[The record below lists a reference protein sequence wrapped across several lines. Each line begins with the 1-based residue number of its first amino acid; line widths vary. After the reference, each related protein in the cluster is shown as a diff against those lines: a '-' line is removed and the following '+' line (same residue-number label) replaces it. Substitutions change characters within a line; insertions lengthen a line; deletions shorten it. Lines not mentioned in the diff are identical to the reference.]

1 MGSSHGGGCSLK
13 TKQCRNE
20 SSKYDSSQMCVEGES
35 PTTNNFLNTRA
46 KALSCNDCNE
56 PKGSLSIP
64 GFASSLTPGNVR
76 STLRASATEDVKA
89 TGKNAE
95 IFVSGKEGR
104 SGRPETYF
112 STSRSGREGLTQHD
126 AKRSSFHGEFDPGS
140 GRTLAACLTH
150 ASRTELFIS
159 VDSLVANG

>member
-1 MGSSHGGGCSLK
+1 MGSHSRGCSLK

-35 PTTNNFLNTRA
+35 PTTNNFLNTKA
-46 KALSCNDCNE
+46 KALSCNEFNE

-64 GFASSLTPGNVR
+64 YA
-76 STLRASATEDVKA
+76 LRHPNARKRAQHVKGVTKDDVK
-89 TGKNAE
+89 TQGKNAE
-95 IFVSGKEGR
+95 IFVSGKEER
-104 SGRPETYF
+104 SGSPETY
-112 STSRSGREGLTQHD
+112 SRTSRSGSEALTQHD

>member
-1 MGSSHGGGCSLK
+1 MK

-35 PTTNNFLNTRA
+35 PTTNNFLNTKA
-46 KALSCNDCNE
+46 KALSCNDGNE
-56 PKGSLSIP
+56 PQGSLSNP
-64 GFASSLTPGNVR
+64 RALHRPSFAFGGTKYSQKPAKRNVK
-76 STLRASATEDVKA
+76 TQ
-89 TGKNAE
+89 GKNAE

-104 SGRPETYF
+104 SGRPETY
-112 STSRSGREGLTQHD
+112 SRTSRSGSEGLTPPD
-126 AKRSSFHGEFDPGS
+126 AKRSSFYGEFDPGS